1 MPNEMISPDSAEL
14 SPYQAVQFLLQ
25 AALERI
31 AEAREALKT
40 GNTDVRGMAVGSTM
54 TILGVLQASLD
65 KQQGGD
71 IARNLDALYDYM
83 TRQLS
88 SVALDNS
95 PRPLD
100 EVEALL
106 VQIKQAWDGIEPAV
120 DTATVETAAVD
131 TPAVESAT
139 LA

>member
-1 MPNEMISPDSAEL
+1 MNKLNDSAVPAAIADV
-14 SPYQAVQFLLQ
+14 SPYHAVQFLLQ

-31 AEAREALKT
+31 TEARDALRD
-40 GNTDVRGMAVGSTM
+40 GNIDARGLAVGSTV

-65 KQQGGD
+65 KQQGGE
-71 IARNLDALYDYM
+71 IANNLDALYDYM

-106 VQIKQAWDGIEPAV
+106 MQIKQAWDGIEPS
-120 DTATVETAAVD
+120 
-131 TPAVESAT
+131 VEST
-139 LA
+139 PVV

>member
-1 MPNEMISPDSAEL
+1 MLNENNTSESAQL

-40 GNTDVRGMAVGSTM
+40 GNTDVRGTAVGSTM
-54 TILGVLQASLD
+54 TILGVLQSSLD
-65 KQQGGD
+65 KQQGGE
-71 IARNLDALYDYM
+71 IADNLDALYDYM

-88 SVALDNS
+88 SVAVDNS

-100 EVEALL
+100 EVETLL
-106 VQIKQAWDGIEPAV
+106 MQIKQAWDGIAPA
-120 DTATVETAAVD
+120 VETA
-131 TPAVESAT
+131 VETAT
-139 LA
+139 LV

>member
-1 MPNEMISPDSAEL
+1 MLNENNTSESAQL

-40 GNTDVRGMAVGSTM
+40 GNTDVRGTAVGSTM
-54 TILGVLQASLD
+54 TILGVLQSSLD
-65 KQQGGD
+65 KQQGGE
-71 IARNLDALYDYM
+71 IADNLDALYDYM

-100 EVEALL
+100 EVETLL
-106 VQIKQAWDGIEPAV
+106 MQIKQAWDGIAPA
-120 DTATVETAAVD
+120 VETA
-131 TPAVESAT
+131 VETAT
-139 LA
+139 LV

>member
-1 MPNEMISPDSAEL
+1 MPNEMSSQVQAEL

-65 KQQGGD
+65 MQQGGE
-71 IARNLDALYDYM
+71 IASNLDALYDYM
-83 TRQLS
+83 TLQLS

-95 PRPLD
+95 ARPLD

-106 VQIKQAWDGIEPAV
+106 VQIKQAWDGIDPS
-120 DTATVETAAVD
+120 VETA
-131 TPAVESAT
+131 T
-139 LA
+139 LG

>member
-1 MPNEMISPDSAEL
+1 MSSAEFSPETTDQL

-25 AALERI
+25 AALERL
-31 AEAREALKT
+31 ADARAALQQ
-40 GNTDVRGMAVGSTM
+40 GNIDARSTAVGSTM
-54 TILGVLQASLD
+54 TILGVLQAGLD

-71 IARNLDALYDYM
+71 IASNLDALYDYM

-88 SVALDNS
+88 HVALDNS

-106 VQIKQAWDGIEPAV
+106 LQIKQAWDAIDPS
-120 DTATVETAAVD
+120 
-131 TPAVESAT
+131 VESAPV
-139 LA
+139 A

>member
-1 MPNEMISPDSAEL
+1 MLNEESSSEVALDM
-14 SPYQAVQFLLQ
+14 SPYHAVQFLLR

-31 AEAREALKT
+31 SEARIALSE
-40 GNTDVRGMAVGSTM
+40 GNIDVRGSAVGSTM

-65 KQQGGD
+65 KQQGGE
-71 IARNLDALYDYM
+71 IASNLDALYDYM

-88 SVALDNS
+88 YVALDNS

-106 VQIKQAWDGIEPAV
+106 LQIKHAWDAIEPS
-120 DTATVETAAVD
+120 
-131 TPAVESAT
+131 VESVS

>member
-1 MPNEMISPDSAEL
+1 MHDQMISQEASDL

-40 GNTDVRGMAVGSTM
+40 GNTEVRGLAVGSTM

-65 KQQGGD
+65 KQQGGE
-71 IARNLDALYDYM
+71 IATNLDALYDYM

-106 VQIKQAWDGIEPAV
+106 VQIKQAWDGIAPG
-120 DTATVETAAVD
+120 VETA
-131 TPAVESAT
+131 SAET
-139 LA
+139 VVSA

>member
-120 DTATVETAAVD
+120 ETA
-131 TPAVESAT
+131 AVESAT

>member
-1 MPNEMISPDSAEL
+1 MQNEIVSPESAEL

-40 GNTDVRGMAVGSTM
+40 GNTDLRGMAVGSTM
-54 TILGVLQASLD
+54 TILGVLQSSLD
-65 KQQGGD
+65 KQQGGE
-71 IARNLDALYDYM
+71 IASNLDALYDYM

-95 PRPLD
+95 ARSLD

-106 VQIKQAWDGIEPAV
+106 VQIKQAWDGIAPA
-120 DTATVETAAVD
+120 VETAAAE
-131 TPAVESAT
+131 TAT
-139 LA
+139 LS

>member
-1 MPNEMISPDSAEL
+1 MPNQLMSPDSAEL

-65 KQQGGD
+65 KQQGGE
-71 IARNLDALYDYM
+71 IADNLDALYDYM

-120 DTATVETAAVD
+120 ETAT
-131 TPAVESAT
+131 
-139 LA
+139 LG

>member
-1 MPNEMISPDSAEL
+1 MVNDVSSEQESEM

-31 AEAREALKT
+31 TEARDALKS

-54 TILGVLQASLD
+54 SILGVLQASLD
-65 KQQGGD
+65 IQQGGE
-71 IARNLDALYDYM
+71 IASNLDALYDYM

-88 SVALDNS
+88 TVALDNS

-106 VQIKQAWDGIEPAV
+106 VQIKQAWDGIAPS
-120 DTATVETAAVD
+120 VETVAL
-131 TPAVESAT
+131 T
-139 LA
+139 